1 MDPKAFRESP
11 AGGVV
16 RSIQG
21 GYWAFVPNPL
31 PPELAWSPDLVTTL
45 ETKQLPLFEHAPD
58 VREVHNYV
66 RALEH
71 GTGSVDNAAAEPA
84 SYP

>member
-11 AGGVV
+11 AGRVV

-21 GYWAFVPNPL
+21 GYWTFVPNPL

-45 ETKQLPLFEHAPD
+45 SDADRAVFKSPAPSHEKHD
-58 VREVHNYV
+58 LGIKRHTV
-66 RALEH
+66 
-71 GTGSVDNAAAEPA
+71 
-84 SYP
+84 